1 MVIAEPK
8 LINLEKVG
16 HDLDRAIS
24 NGMDDILSN
33 ASHLWRTQHLQRA
46 DDGKLRGMGV
56 DQRMQ
61 KE

>member
-8 LINLEKVG
+8 LINLKKVG

-24 NGMDDILSN
+24 NGMDDILPN
-33 ASHLWRTQHLQRA
+33 ASHLWPTQHLQRA
-46 DDGKLRGMGV
+46 DDGKLRSMGV